1 MEWEHLERNIVLEYS
16 FEFFSRRIEGEIS
29 GHSIDM
35 ECPDTSEAEGLD
47 SLPQLGSSLFSSQSL
62 YNVTP
67 Y

>member
-1 MEWEHLERNIVLEYS
+1 MEWEHLRGTLYWNIA

-29 GHSIDM
+29 SHSIDM

-47 SLPQLGSSLFSSQSL
+47 SLPQLGSWLFSSQSL
-62 YNVTP
+62 YKVTA